1 MDSIIPNHVA
11 IIMDG
16 NGRWA
21 EIRDLER
28 SKGHKKG
35 TENLP
40 AIVEIFQEIGVHYL
54 TLYAFSTENWA
65 RPRKE
70 VTALMNLLLESIAS
84 QLDNLNKNNVKLIH
98 LGNKETLSKK
108 VQKAISKAEKIT
120 KSNTGLTLSI
130 AFNYGGRDELIGVMK
145 QLIEDGIEP
154 DSINE
159 KTVSCR
165 LYSKGIPDPDLIIR
179 TAGEIRIS
187 NFLIWQSAY
196 SEYYFTEVLWP
207 DFNKE
212 NVLEALNEYS
222 KRQRKYGSA

>member
-1 MDSIIPNHVA
+1 MNSIIPNHVA

-21 EIRDLER
+21 NMRNLER

-40 AIVEIFQEIGVHYL
+40 TIVEGFQEVGVQYL

-65 RPRKE
+65 RPKKE
-70 VTALMNLLLESIAS
+70 VAALMNLLLESIAS
-84 QLDNLNKNNVKLIH
+84 QLDNLNKNNVKLVH

-108 VQKAISKAEKIT
+108 VRKSIAKAEKIT
-120 KSNTGLTLSI
+120 SANTGLTLSI
-130 AFNYGGRDELIGVMK
+130 AFNYGGRDELIGVIK
-145 QLIEDGIEP
+145 QIIKDGIES
-154 DSINE
+154 DTISE

-207 DFNKE
+207 DFNKK
-212 NVLEALNEYS
+212 NILEALDEYS
-222 KRQRKYGSA
+222 KRHRKYGSS